1 MRKTILA
8 LAIGGIALSGA
19 AAQAADPNGDWVAR
33 VKRATGDVSQE
44 IDGKSMPVAVGD
56 RLDPGAVIVTGPG
69 SSAGIT
75 FRDNT
80 RAAVGPNARMA
91 LNAYAF
97 EPGRDSKD
105 VELETG
111 LESGAAAFV
120 SGRITKRKPGAMQVR
135 TPAALLGV
143 RGTTFIALTG
153 EALDK

>member
-1 MRKTILA
+1 MRKAIMA
-8 LAIGGIALSGA
+8 LAIGAIGLSGA

-33 VKRATGDVSQE
+33 VKRTSGDVSQE
-44 IDGKSMPVAVGD
+44 INGTAMAVSVGD
-56 RLDPGAVIVTGPG
+56 RLEPGAVIVTGPDG
-69 SSAGIT
+69 AAGIT

-91 LNAYAF
+91 LTEYTF
-97 EPGRDSKD
+97 EPGRNSDD
-105 VELETG
+105 VKLEAG
-111 LESGAAAFV
+111 LDNGAAAFV
-120 SGRITKRKPGAMQVR
+120 SGRITERKSGAMQVR